1 MKIKKEQV
9 NIIVSILTALII
21 TLHIFF
27 LTGITRDYVQK
38 QVSNELQ
45 KTATDKAEQLQLSID
60 YGYNSINLISKIIS
74 TNLASSDSER
84 INKMVKDY
92 SYSSPF
98 SVIEFV
104 TRESKY
110 PYFEDAMKGKSG
122 IWINYDAENPEDS
135 VMDFY
140 TPLYYNSEIIG
151 VLTGVIGGD
160 KSLKTYLNASY
171 YNKTIIGF
179 LYDEDYRIISAT
191 HELMASGI
199 KLTDYA
205 DDSFVSGV
213 IKHTET
219 SDKNAFSYFDNGKE
233 GICCVTKLP
242 YSNWHVG
249 YVVIPKVYAQSLS
262 FYKETV
268 FGVFIFCTSVMLLYL
283 FFQLYMNKRSRK
295 EKEAEL
301 EKVISSLGT
310 VYENIA
316 ILNFKTRKVVFYKM
330 SHEVSGIYGTSRLT
344 GDYDEITR
352 KYVQEQVCLEDKKL
366 YVEVATAKDLKKK
379 LDEFKN
385 FSFIYRVKRNDEVHY
400 YQMQYFKSSNYS
412 NEVVIA
418 IKNVDKIMAKEIADK
433 ERLNSLIKTQASQL
447 SILSSMASIYLTSHL
462 IDLKKNSFEE
472 FKSANEENAVI
483 SNESDASNKIIEL
496 MNSTIVP
503 QYLETALAF
512 TNLKTLAKRL
522 KGKKIIS
529 EEMIE
534 KTYGWILASFITVE
548 TDAEEN
554 PTKVLFLTQQI
565 DAQKKRE
572 ESLIK
577 TANRD
582 ELTGLYNRHAFEE
595 ELRRLTA
602 DGIKDD
608 LIYISMDVN
617 GLKTVNDTLGHDAG
631 DELLRGAADCMM
643 NTFKKYGYVYR
654 TGGDEFQALIYA
666 EPSSLKDIR
675 QDFELEVDAW
685 TGKLVEE
692 LKISCG
698 YVCRNEA
705 MDSSITEMGKLAD
718 KQMYKAKAAYYSA
731 NGKNRRGQR

>member
-1 MKIKKEQV
+1 MYNKPFIIRGKVFMKIKKEQV
-9 NIIVSILTALII
+9 NIAVSILTALIVI
-21 TLHIFF
+21 LHIFF

-45 KTATDKAEQLQLSID
+45 KTAIDKAKQLQLSID

-122 IWINYDAENPEDS
+122 IWINYDAENSEDS

-191 HELMASGI
+191 HELMSSGM

-330 SHEVSGIYGTSRLT
+330 SHEVSGIYGTNRLI

-352 KYVQEQVCLEDKKL
+352 KYIQEQVCLEDKKL

-379 LDEFKN
+379 LDEFKD

-433 ERLNSLIKTQASQL
+433 ERLNSLIKT
-447 SILSSMASIYLTSHL
+447 
-462 IDLKKNSFEE
+462 
-472 FKSANEENAVI
+472 
-483 SNESDASNKIIEL
+483 
-496 MNSTIVP
+496 
-503 QYLETALAF
+503 
-512 TNLKTLAKRL
+512 
-522 KGKKIIS
+522 
-529 EEMIE
+529 
-534 KTYGWILASFITVE
+534 
-548 TDAEEN
+548 
-554 PTKVLFLTQQI
+554 
-565 DAQKKRE
+565 
-572 ESLIK
+572 
-577 TANRD
+577 
-582 ELTGLYNRHAFEE
+582 
-595 ELRRLTA
+595 
-602 DGIKDD
+602 
-608 LIYISMDVN
+608 
-617 GLKTVNDTLGHDAG
+617 
-631 DELLRGAADCMM
+631 
-643 NTFKKYGYVYR
+643 
-654 TGGDEFQALIYA
+654 
-666 EPSSLKDIR
+666 
-675 QDFELEVDAW
+675 
-685 TGKLVEE
+685 
-692 LKISCG
+692 
-698 YVCRNEA
+698 
-705 MDSSITEMGKLAD
+705 
-718 KQMYKAKAAYYSA
+718 
-731 NGKNRRGQR
+731 

>member
-1 MKIKKEQV
+1 
-9 NIIVSILTALII
+9 
-21 TLHIFF
+21 
-27 LTGITRDYVQK
+27 
-38 QVSNELQ
+38 
-45 KTATDKAEQLQLSID
+45 
-60 YGYNSINLISKIIS
+60 
-74 TNLASSDSER
+74 
-84 INKMVKDY
+84 
-92 SYSSPF
+92 
-98 SVIEFV
+98 
-104 TRESKY
+104 
-110 PYFEDAMKGKSG
+110 
-122 IWINYDAENPEDS
+122 
-135 VMDFY
+135 
-140 TPLYYNSEIIG
+140 
-151 VLTGVIGGD
+151 
-160 KSLKTYLNASY
+160 
-171 YNKTIIGF
+171 
-179 LYDEDYRIISAT
+179 
-191 HELMASGI
+191 
-199 KLTDYA
+199 
-205 DDSFVSGV
+205 
-213 IKHTET
+213 
-219 SDKNAFSYFDNGKE
+219 
-233 GICCVTKLP
+233 
-242 YSNWHVG
+242 
-249 YVVIPKVYAQSLS
+249 
-262 FYKETV
+262 
-268 FGVFIFCTSVMLLYL
+268 
-283 FFQLYMNKRSRK
+283 
-295 EKEAEL
+295 
-301 EKVISSLGT
+301 
-310 VYENIA
+310 
-316 ILNFKTRKVVFYKM
+316 
-330 SHEVSGIYGTSRLT
+330 
-344 GDYDEITR
+344 
-352 KYVQEQVCLEDKKL
+352 
-366 YVEVATAKDLKKK
+366 
-379 LDEFKN
+379 
-385 FSFIYRVKRNDEVHY
+385 
-400 YQMQYFKSSNYS
+400 
-412 NEVVIA
+412 
-418 IKNVDKIMAKEIADK
+418 
-433 ERLNSLIKTQASQL
+433 
-447 SILSSMASIYLTSHL
+447 MASIYLTSHL

-483 SNESDASNKIIEL
+483 SNESDASKKIIEL

-548 TDAEEN
+548 KDSDEN

-631 DELLRGAADCMM
+631 DELLRGAADCMI
-643 NTFKKYGYVYR
+643 NIFKKYGYVYR

-705 MDSSITEMGKLAD
+705 IDSSITEMGKLAD